1 MDSLGFR
8 YFCEEILKMG
18 TTEHDKK
25 EKPPGQQWKLL
36 DVISFAMM
44 AALVILFLLIF
55 TSLGDSLAAAGQREL
70 EAATRADPNSSG
82 ELCLNPHIANCFA
95 IQVDMNIC
103 CGEASHF
110 GRDSSIL
117 CLTNARSW
125 EKISSCISRFS
136 LAMIFSTHVYHHRAI
151 GIEM

>member
-1 MDSLGFR
+1 
-8 YFCEEILKMG
+8 MG

-70 EAATRADPNSSG
+70 QAATRADPDSSG
-82 ELCLNPHIANCFA
+82 ELCFKPSDIANCFA

-103 CGEASHF
+103 SGEASHF

-117 CLTNARSW
+117 CLTNSRSW
-125 EKISSCISRFS
+125 EKDLVAF
-136 LAMIFSTHVYHHRAI
+136 HVFHWQ
-151 GIEM
+151 